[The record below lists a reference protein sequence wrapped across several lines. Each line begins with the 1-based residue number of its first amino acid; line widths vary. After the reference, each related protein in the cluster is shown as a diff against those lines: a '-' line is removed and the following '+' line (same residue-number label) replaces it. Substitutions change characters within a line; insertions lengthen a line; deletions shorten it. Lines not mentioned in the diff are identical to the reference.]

1 MNRDGKSRRQKEL
14 VFSGWRSGG
23 TVLAGFV
30 LFFSEFSS
38 LLAKMN
44 LARNHDLCESSAC
57 VVMVPSRPRE
67 TGARFH
73 GCWQPSL

>member
-30 LFFSEFSS
+30 LFFFLI
-38 LLAKMN
+38 LLPSGK
-44 LARNHDLCESSAC
+44 DESCQKS
-57 VVMVPSRPRE
+57 
-67 TGARFH
+67 
-73 GCWQPSL
+73 